1 MLWAIM
7 NNLGFFFCLGLAS
20 GLAKPAKRKRLL
32 LPQ

>member
-1 MLWAIM
+1 M

-20 GLAKPAKRKRLL
+20 GLAKTRKAEAAL